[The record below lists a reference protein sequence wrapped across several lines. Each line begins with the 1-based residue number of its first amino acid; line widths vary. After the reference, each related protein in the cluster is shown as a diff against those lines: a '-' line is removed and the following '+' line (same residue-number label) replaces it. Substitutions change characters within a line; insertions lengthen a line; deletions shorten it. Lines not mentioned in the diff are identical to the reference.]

1 MRSWLARSL
10 HAVAARLRVGIPGAV
25 LILSL
30 AACTG
35 TPPAAAPTATPIGTP
50 VAWPFV
56 VTRAPVMT
64 LSASA
69 YATRVP
75 VTRLSADRAAPRTRV
90 ILQNFTITPSE
101 LRARAGQPVRL
112 EILNRG
118 PDLHEFTFD
127 TLEVRVVVI
136 EGTAQ
141 DLDFVAPAPGV
152 YVFACNFNG
161 DGDHRAMGM
170 KGTLTVEP

>member
-1 MRSWLARSL
+1 MKYWPARNVK
-10 HAVAARLRVGIPGAV
+10 AAPARLRAAFLGAV
-25 LILSL
+25 LFLSL

-35 TPPAAAPTATPIGTP
+35 TPPAAAPSATPLGTP

-56 VTRAPVMT
+56 VTRAPMIT
-64 LSASA
+64 LAASA

-75 VTRLSADRAAPRTRV
+75 VTRLPADRAAPRTRV
-90 ILQNFTITPSE
+90 TLLNFSITPAE

-112 EILNRG
+112 QILNRG

-127 TLEVRVVVI
+127 TLDVRVVVI

-170 KGTLTVEP
+170 KGTLIVEP